1 MKITSC
7 VPNSPSEI
15 ARVGFVRERRSRVM
29 KGFIKRLLKVLLY
42 IIGIILTIIYWLV
55 WSLGGVVVLVIELTV
70 YLFFNKDIIFW
81 YIEKGELTMDLICK
95 IEDKIDSL

>member
-1 MKITSC
+1 
-7 VPNSPSEI
+7 
-15 ARVGFVRERRSRVM
+15 M

-55 WSLGGVVVLVIELTV
+55 WSLGWVVVLVIELPV